1 MKCKVIFLQAALDDI
16 EQIVAYIAQD
26 NVNAALRLHDR
37 IIETA
42 SKLSDFPMSGRLV
55 PDEKIGNHGF
65 RMIGLGNYIIFYKV
79 YDNDS
84 KVVVLRVLHGARDYP
99 SLLIPDEDTE

>member
-1 MKCKVIFLQAALDDI
+1 MKYKVVFLQAALDDL

-37 IIETA
+37 IVETTN
-42 SKLSDFPMSGRLV
+42 KLPDFPMIGRLV
-55 PDEKIGNHGF
+55 PDEKIGKHGF
-65 RMIGLGNYIIFYKV
+65 RMIGHGKCIIFYKV
-79 YDNDS
+79 YDNDN

-99 SLLIPDEDTE
+99 RLLISGEDTE

>member
-1 MKCKVIFLQAALDDI
+1 MKCKVIFLQAALDDL

-37 IIETA
+37 IVETA
-42 SKLSDFPMSGRLV
+42 NKLSDFPMIGRLV
-55 PDEKIGNHGF
+55 PDEKIGKHGF
-65 RMIGLGNYIIFYKV
+65 RMIGHGNYIMFYKV
-79 YDNDS
+79 YDNDN

-99 SLLIPDEDTE
+99 SLLIPGEDTE